1 MIMFK
6 FLHAADIH
14 LDSPLHKLDYYEG
27 APAEEIRRATR
38 RALDNLVQTAI
49 AEEVSFV
56 LIAGDLYDG
65 DWKDYHTGLYFV
77 SQTSKLRDTNI
88 PVYIVAGNHD
98 AASKITKSLRLP
110 QNVHLLPSSKPST
123 HRLEDLGVAIHGR
136 SFATPAVKKDLSVDY
151 PPPLPG
157 YFNIGV
163 LHTCAS
169 GREGHEPYAP
179 CTLEGLRAK
188 GYDYWALGHV
198 HQFEVLSDDPPV
210 VFSGNIQGRHIRET
224 GPKGCVLVAV
234 DDRGRPEP
242 VFKPL
247 DVIRWIVADVS
258 AAGVESGFEAVDR
271 TSERIT
277 QLVDENEGV
286 PLVVR
291 VIIAGET
298 SAHSELGADAERWT
312 NEIRSAVIDSSGE
325 RVWIEKVKIR
335 TRLPGVEEPATIA
348 AGALGE
354 LLRLF
359 DELSSDRSQ
368 LAVLA
373 GELHD
378 LAKKLPRE
386 FKEGAGDIQL
396 DDPEWLA
403 GVLELVR
410 PMLIRRL
417 VRSGDSQ

>member
-1 MIMFK
+1 MFK

-38 RALDNLVQTAI
+38 RALENLVQTAI
-49 AEEVSFV
+49 TEEVSFV

-65 DWKDYHTGLYFV
+65 DWKDYNTGLYFV
-77 SQTSKLRDTNI
+77 SQTSKLRDAGI

-110 QNVHLLPSSKPST
+110 QNVHLFESGQPST
-123 HRLEDLGVAIHGR
+123 HQLEELGVAIHGR

-151 PPPLPG
+151 PPPLSG

-198 HQFEVLSDDPPV
+198 HQFEVLSEDPPV

-224 GPKGCVLVAV
+224 GPKGCVLVTV
-234 DDRGRPEP
+234 DDRGRCEP
-242 VFKPL
+242 VFKSL
-247 DVIRWIVADVS
+247 DVIRWIVADVN
-258 AAGVESGFEAVDR
+258 AAGAGSGYEVVDR
-271 TSERIT
+271 TCERIT

-291 VIIAGET
+291 VIINGET
-298 SAHSELGADAERWT
+298 GAHSELAADAERWS
-312 NEIRSAVIDSSGE
+312 NEIRSAVIDCSAE
-325 RVWIEKVKIR
+325 RVWVEKVNFL
-335 TRLPGVEEPATIA
+335 TRLTEVEEPARIA
-348 AGALGE
+348 DGALGE

-359 DELSSDRSQ
+359 SELSSDRGQ
-368 LAVLA
+368 QI
-373 GELHD
+373 ELTDELQD
-378 LAKKLPRE
+378 LSKKLPRE
-386 FKEGAGDIQL
+386 FKDIAGDIQL
-396 DDPEWLA
+396 DNPEWLVS
-403 GVLELVR
+403 VLEMVR

-417 VRSGDSQ
+417 VHGRDSE

>member
-1 MIMFK
+1 MFK

-27 APAEEIRRATR
+27 APAQEIRQATR

-65 DWKDYHTGLYFV
+65 DWKDYNTGLYFV
-77 SQTSKLRDTNI
+77 SQISKLRDAGI

-110 QNVHLLPSSKPST
+110 QNVHLYPSNKPST
-123 HRLEDLGVAIHGR
+123 HRLEDPGVAIHGR

-224 GPKGCVLVAV
+224 GPKGCVLVTV
-234 DDRGRPEP
+234 DDRGRPGP

-247 DVIRWIVADVS
+247 DVIRWIVADVN
-258 AAGVESGFEAVDR
+258 AAGAESGYEAVDR
-271 TSERIT
+271 ACDRIS

-298 SAHSELGADAERWT
+298 GAHGELAADAERWA

-325 RVWIEKVKIR
+325 RVWVEKVKIR
-335 TRLPGVEEPATIA
+335 TRLPGAEEPAKIA
-348 AGALGE
+348 DGALGE

-359 DELSSDRSQ
+359 DELSSDRGQ
-368 LAVLA
+368 LEVLA
-373 GELHD
+373 DELRD

-386 FKEGAGDIQL
+386 FKEGAGEIQL
-396 DDPEWLA
+396 DNPEWLA
-403 GVLELVR
+403 GVLELIR

-417 VRSGDSQ
+417 VRGGDSE